1 MFFFGGTTAPWCDTD
16 VVTQGG
22 HREFRHRVREEKR
35 ARGLHEGLRLRVMD
49 RGRHP
54 HSEEGGQVQKE
65 VLLEGQSVWRE
76 LNNLSSVWLSSA
88 RGCVSAEHI

>member
-1 MFFFGGTTAPWCDTD
+1 M
-16 VVTQGG
+16 VTQGG

-49 RGRHP
+49 RRRHP

-65 VLLEGQSVWRE
+65 VLLEGQSVKKE

-88 RGCVSAEHI
+88 RSCVSAEHI